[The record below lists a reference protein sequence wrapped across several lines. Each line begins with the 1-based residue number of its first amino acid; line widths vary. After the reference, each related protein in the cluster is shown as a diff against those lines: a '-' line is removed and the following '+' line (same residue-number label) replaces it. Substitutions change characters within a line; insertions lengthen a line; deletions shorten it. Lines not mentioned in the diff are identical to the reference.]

1 MDFKNE
7 LVNLPL
13 KNNLKLLF
21 YSGMEIFFATKVKA
35 VSFIF

>member
-13 KNNLKLLF
+13 TNNLKLLF
-21 YSGMEIFFATKVKA
+21 YSGMETFFATKIEV
-35 VSFIF
+35 VFLH